1 MHIIPGRLET
11 LFFKTLTRI
20 SPTLN
25 TKAYYR
31 RKFGRQLELKDPKT
45 FNEKILKL
53 KLENYN
59 SNSLVK
65 QCADKYLVRDYIEKL
80 GCGELLVPLI
90 ASYDSPDEIDWR
102 ALPDR
107 FVMKWNYGCGFN
119 IICNDKSKLHKEKV
133 IVQMQK
139 WHRQGDYY
147 LSHSEMQYKDV
158 KKKII
163 VEEFLDAGKEK
174 LPEDYKFY
182 CMNGKCR
189 TILVCKDRV
198 IGKRAKYFFMSPKW
212 TLYQYSAEAIDNP
225 NEKIPKPKCINK
237 AIEYAE
243 KLSAAFPFV
252 RVDLYIIGE
261 RIYFGELTFTPAA
274 GMDTDLKIYPPGN
287 SEDVDTIF
295 GSWLD
300 ISCLK

>member
-1 MHIIPGRLET
+1 MRIIPGRLET
-11 LFFKTLTRI
+11 LFFKTLTKI
-20 SPTLN
+20 SPILN
-25 TKAYYR
+25 TKVYYH
-31 RKFGRQLELKDPKT
+31 RKFGKKLDLNNPKT

-53 KLENYN
+53 KIEDYN
-59 SNSLVK
+59 RNPVVR

-90 ASYDSPDEIDWR
+90 AIYDVPEEINWES
-102 ALPDR
+102 LPDK
-107 FVMKWNYGCGFN
+107 FAMKWNYGCGFN
-119 IICNDKSKLHKEKV
+119 IICNDKSKLYRDNV
-133 IVQMQK
+133 ITQMQK
-139 WHRQGDYY
+139 WGESDYY

-163 VEEFLDAGKEK
+163 VEEFLDSGTEK

-182 CMNGKCR
+182 CMNGKCT

-198 IGKRAKYFFMSPKW
+198 IGKKAKYFFMSPEW
-212 TLYQYSAEAIDNP
+212 MLYPYSEEAIENP
-225 NEKIPKPKCINK
+225 NEKIPKPSCIQK
-237 AIEYAE
+237 AINYAE

-261 RIYFGELTFTPAA
+261 KIYFGELTFTPAA
-274 GMDTDLKIYPPGN
+274 GMDTDLKVFPPES
-287 SEDVDTIF
+287 SENVDAIF

-300 ISCLK
+300 ISYLQ